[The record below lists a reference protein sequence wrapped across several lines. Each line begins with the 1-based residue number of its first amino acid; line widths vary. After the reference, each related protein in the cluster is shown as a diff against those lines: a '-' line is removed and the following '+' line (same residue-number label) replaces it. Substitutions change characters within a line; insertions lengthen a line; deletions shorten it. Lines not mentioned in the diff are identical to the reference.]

1 MSSVGWC
8 TGIIRGLTHWRSRFQ
23 GCRIRD
29 IVAEYEHAIV
39 RQRAVAVMREKKLM
53 CAVQH
58 DIAACEEA
66 GQIVTVAGVAFS
78 ANLL

>member
-1 MSSVGWC
+1 
-8 TGIIRGLTHWRSRFQ
+8 
-23 GCRIRD
+23 
-29 IVAEYEHAIV
+29 
-39 RQRAVAVMREKKLM
+39 M